1 MLTLERRAEGRVDV
15 VHLVN
20 RVDADNATAVRQELD
35 SLMSQGR
42 NRLALRL
49 DQVSFVDSS
58 GLSVFVHAVKT
69 ARAAGGDVNLVL
81 PTPAVRSVLELTRL
95 SRIFEIWEDESSAV
109 TALAS

>member
-1 MLTLERRAEGRVDV
+1 MEKRAGGRVDV

-20 RVDADNATAVRQELD
+20 RVDADNAPAVRRELD

-42 NRLALRL
+42 NRLALQL

-58 GLSVFVHAVKT
+58 GLSVFVHAVKM
-69 ARAAGGDVNLVL
+69 ARAAGGDVNLIQ

-95 SRIFEIWEDESSAV
+95 SRIFEIWDDEPSAV
-109 TALAS
+109 MALAC